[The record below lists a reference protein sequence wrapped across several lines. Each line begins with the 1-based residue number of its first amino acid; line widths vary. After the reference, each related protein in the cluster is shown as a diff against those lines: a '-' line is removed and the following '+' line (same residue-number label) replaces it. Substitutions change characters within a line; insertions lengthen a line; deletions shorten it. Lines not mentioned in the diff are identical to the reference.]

1 MFKKIA
7 LSKKTIFIILLFL
20 AAFVVYFNSLFN
32 DFVFDDKALI
42 VYNPAIKS
50 AKFLP
55 QIFQKDIYVNFL
67 QNSPAQAASFVYRP
81 LQLLSYYLD
90 YKIWGLNPI
99 GFHLTNL
106 VLHLLNAVLLFYLLF
121 ALFSDFRISALA
133 SVLFLLHPLQTS
145 VVSYIAGRADLLSF
159 LFMLLA
165 MFSFLK
171 FVQAK
176 NIKFY
181 VLSLI
186 CALLALLSREN
197 ALILFVFILLIIFI
211 QKVKFR
217 QYFLVLPY
225 LALNL
230 AYFFWRMHIFGK
242 IQFFVQPPQ
251 FNPALYLLNI
261 FNLLFKYVLL
271 LLIPFDLR
279 LLRTTPF
286 LNSFLQVEAIFAIS
300 FIVLLGVGLFFWRK
314 NKVFVFGAWWFIL
327 GLLPVFMC
335 FDKYVLLYGALMAES
350 WVYVS
355 SFGFFVVLV
364 FMLIRSARIGVLIL
378 IILVSFY
385 SVLTMANNFY
395 WKKDLIIFKRI
406 LQFSDPRSPVRK
418 SLINEYLVY
427 GRYSE
432 ALDEIK
438 KYEKYYS
445 DDYNLE
451 ILYGNYYFYTQEI
464 SKAVARYQEAIRKK
478 GNDFFVLYRLSVC
491 YRILGQ
497 LERAVDFA
505 LEAYRINP
513 YFIPNLIELG
523 ELYQQKNDLVL
534 ARKYFSLA
542 LALEPRNKVIRSLLE
557 AQQ

>member
-1 MFKKIA
+1 MFNKIA
-7 LSKKTIFIILLFL
+7 LSRKTIFIILLFL

-32 DFVFDDKALI
+32 DFVFDDKVLI

-67 QNSPAQAASFVYRP
+67 QNNSAQSASFVYRP

-165 MFSFLK
+165 ISGFLK

-251 FNPALYLLNI
+251 FNPVVYLLNI

-286 LNSFLQVEAIFAIS
+286 LNSFLQAEAIFAVS
-300 FIVLLGVGLFFWRK
+300 FIVLLGAGLFFWRK
-314 NKVFVFGAWWFIL
+314 NKAFVFGAWWFIL

-438 KYEKYYS
+438 KYEKYYP

-497 LERAVDFA
+497 LERALDFG
-505 LEAYRINP
+505 LEAYKINP

-542 LALEPRNKVIRSLLE
+542 LAIEPRNKVIRSLLE
-557 AQQ
+557 TQQ